1 MSSAAL
7 ARRQF
12 GRQPGRELD
21 DRLRSRIC
29 SQRRL
34 DARHRICDHG
44 QISFV
49 ERVGRILRE
58 LLHRVG
64 DVHQFGT
71 DGVEHGLVYGYEGHG
86 GNTIVQS
93 MT

>member
-12 GRQPGRELD
+12 GRQPGWELD
-21 DRLRSRIC
+21 DRLRRRLIGQC
-29 SQRRL
+29 RL
-34 DARHRICDHG
+34 DARHRIGDHG
-44 QISFV
+44 EIGFL
-49 ERVGRILRE
+49 ERIIRVFGEFLN
-58 LLHRVG
+58 RVG
-64 DVHQFGT
+64 DVRQLDA
-71 DGVEHGLVYGYEGHG
+71 DGGEHGLVYGYEGHG